1 MRVRS
6 FILVTLIALA
16 ATMAIAQSSDVN
28 FPTALTTNAISGTI
42 KPRDIGDSR
51 LTTYYLTFG
60 AEQGDLFLSF
70 ISKNFDGDVDVFAAD
85 GMKPLTKL
93 VIYSDGNTNET
104 GRLIYLRKPEKLI
117 LRLQGRPPG
126 DLPATFQIK
135 FAGSFVAA
143 KASGQDDAPTV
154 AGVSDTSVN
163 SVGTINEKPVAR
175 QTESKVASEAVAVTE
190 VAKDSI
196 DVKPA
201 KVQKPKPQKPVV
213 EVTEVYK
220 KAEVAKEPRPKA
232 ERVEKPKEPANPLA
246 NIRLL
251 IVFKD
256 GRKVDRPMTE
266 VVRVNVDGPN
276 LVVILK
282 DGRIGNYSL
291 LDVEKFTIQ

>member
-1 MRVRS
+1 MQVKS
-6 FILVTLIALA
+6 FIQFSIVALA
-16 ATMAIAQSSDVN
+16 ASLASAQSSDVN
-28 FPTALTTNAISGTI
+28 FPTALTTNAINGTI
-42 KPRDIGDSR
+42 KSRDIGDSR

-93 VIYSDGNTNET
+93 VIYSDGSTNET

-126 DLPATFQIK
+126 DVSATFQIK

-143 KASGQDDAPTV
+143 KPSGQDDAPTV
-154 AGVSDTSVN
+154 AGVFDPSVN
-163 SVGTINEKPVAR
+163 SIGTISEKPIVRQSEPQVVA
-175 QTESKVASEAVAVTE
+175 EKVAVSDVP
-190 VAKDSI
+190 KDSI

-220 KAEVAKEPRPKA
+220 KSEVQKQPKPKV
-232 ERVEKPKEPANPLA
+232 ERVEKPKETANPLA

-256 GRKVDRPMTE
+256 GRRVDRPMSE

>member
-1 MRVRS
+1 MRLRFLTVFS
-6 FILVTLIALA
+6 FILLA
-16 ATMAIAQSSDVN
+16 ASFARAQSSDVN
-28 FPTALTTNAISGTI
+28 FPTPLTTNALNGTI

-60 AEQGDLFLSF
+60 ADQGDLFLSF

-126 DLPATFQIK
+126 DTPATFQLK

-143 KASGQDDAPTV
+143 KASGQDEAPTV
-154 AGVSDTSVN
+154 AVATDSSVN
-163 SVGTINEKPVAR
+163 SVGTISEKPVVKR
-175 QTESKVASEAVAVTE
+175 SEPKVPVEQVAVRE

-196 DVKPA
+196 EDKPT
-201 KVQKPKPQKPVV
+201 KIQKPKSTKPVI
-213 EVTEVYK
+213 EVTETFPKV
-220 KAEVAKEPRPKA
+220 AETKQPKA
-232 ERVEKPKEPANPLA
+232 KPSRIEKPKEPANPLA

-291 LDVEKFTIQ
+291 LDVERFTIQ